1 MLAITFN
8 GNPLPPVSCAY
19 PPDASDRRLK
29 MDAFLVKKRKDRS
42 FLEERREGYRKREVR
57 EETEVAAKLSP
68 VKIKRT
74 KVMLVEERRRLDSA
88 VVTVVEEGQGP
99 IWSKYSSEQLKKIN
113 TQINTALDSKPEHV
127 ELYDHK
133 AWNNEIPSSIFKCNT
148 ITVLNLRGV
157 EVVATA
163 TNPSF
168 VDLPS
173 LKVLYL
179 SNVTFLNRE
188 FVYNLLYSCPSLQ
201 DFSLKYCYTH
211 HADGRWRTVPINYAS
226 LRELMPAYSSQ
237 YPFTLGERLRNLVSA
252 DVYKYPFTLQSL
264 SNARTLRIDTIGYST
279 RYVFPIFYNIIHLE
293 LRYYSDISYGAIFQC
308 LQNCP
313 KLQTL
318 KINKFDLRGRGRLEG
333 DVPQCLSS
341 HLKEFHLG
349 NYRGLENEFKLARF
363 IMNHARFLDIISIRT
378 LAANSEEKEIMLQ
391 RLSSCF
397 IRSANCKLLLE

>member
-1 MLAITFN
+1 MEDLSRKKSRLEVMASHTITD
-8 GNPLPPVSCAY
+8 LPDSVFVDILSLLP
-19 PPDASDRRLK
+19 
-29 MDAFLVKKRKDRS
+29 VKKAVATCLLSKGWSHIRLSLPSLDFDES
-42 FLEERREGYRKREVR
+42 NFSSVHCFLQYVDAVLRIRDDS
-57 EETEVAAKLSP
+57 ETLKKFHL
-68 VKIKRT
+68 ILR
-74 KVMLVEERRRLDSA
+74 
-88 VVTVVEEGQGP
+88 
-99 IWSKYSSEQLKKIN
+99 SKYSSEQLKKIN

-148 ITVLNLRGV
+148 ITVLKLRGV

-201 DFSLKYCYTH
+201 DLSLKYCYTH

-237 YPFTLGERLRNLVSA
+237 YPFTLGERLKNLVSA

-333 DVPQCLSS
+333 DIPQCLSS